1 MKKIVGLIIIVLAF
15 TSCQQQKTG
24 YVDNGKIINEIKEK
38 EDLEAKFTEI
48 ENAFKKRGDSLGK
61 LFQAEY
67 AKIATY
73 SARKQKAEMP
83 TFEQKAQRFQQ
94 QMQMEQQSFQKQY
107 QVEIDS
113 LITKVKTF
121 VSDYGKTN
129 GYDYIFGTVETSPSI
144 MFAKEENDLS
154 QKIIDGLDAAYNK

>member
-1 MKKIVGLIIIVLAF
+1 MKKIVGLIIVVLAF

-38 EDLEAKFTEI
+38 IELETKYTNLDAE
-48 ENAFKKRGDSLGK
+48 FKKKGDSLGQ

-67 AKIATY
+67 AKINSYTG
-73 SARKQKAEMP
+73 SKKEKEMQV
-83 TFEQKAQRFQQ
+83 FNQKAQAFQQ
-94 QMQMEQQSFQKQY
+94 QMQNDQQSYQKKY

-113 LITKVKTF
+113 LIVKVKTF
-121 VSDYGKTN
+121 VSDYGKSN

-154 QKIIDGLDAAYNK
+154 QKIIEGLNTAFNK